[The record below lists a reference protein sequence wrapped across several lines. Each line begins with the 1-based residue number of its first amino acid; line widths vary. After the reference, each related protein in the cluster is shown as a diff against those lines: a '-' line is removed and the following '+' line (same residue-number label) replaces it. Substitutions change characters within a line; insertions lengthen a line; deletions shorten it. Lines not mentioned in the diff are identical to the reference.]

1 MENNLQAPGR
11 RQFLQTLAGG
21 ALALSLARRGY
32 SAGTKPLRGLF
43 PIGTTPTTP
52 DDKLDLECL
61 QNEIKFCNRYK
72 VHGFAWPQMA
82 SGWSALSEKER
93 LDGAEAILAA
103 GKGGTA
109 ALVIGVQDKDNNV
122 DKSIAYAKHAEKNGA
137 DGIISLP
144 HGTDDKSMIE
154 YYKTIGKATDLPL
167 IVQTRGEMSVDL
179 VVELWKQVPTMRCIK
194 DESGNPLLRVTEIRQ
209 RTNDKLAVFSGNGV
223 RTMIDEM
230 RLGFSGHCPTVD
242 LSDFFAAAF
251 DLWHAGKQR
260 EAYDM
265 FARIQAWGTIVNGS
279 SYLMVMR
286 GIFKE
291 STKTRRI
298 PMSDAAMGGAGRGS
312 GGGGGNRGPAVPL
325 DEAGKK
331 VIRDYWDQFMKPYLR
346 G

>member
-1 MENNLQAPGR
+1 MDNHSQAPAR
-11 RQFLQTLAGG
+11 REFLQTLAGG
-21 ALALSLARRGY
+21 ALALALARRGHA
-32 SAGTKPLRGLF
+32 AGTKPLRGLF

-61 QNEIKFCNRYK
+61 ANEIKFCNRYK

-82 SGWSALSEKER
+82 SGWSALTEKER
-93 LDGAEAILAA
+93 LDGAEAILAT
-103 GKGGTA
+103 GKGGST
-109 ALVIGVQDKDNNV
+109 ALVIGVQDKDSNV
-122 DKSIAYAKHAEKNGA
+122 EKSIAYAKHAQKNGA
-137 DGIISLP
+137 DAIISLP
-144 HGTDDKSMIE
+144 HGNDDKSMIE
-154 YYKTIGKATDLPL
+154 YYKTVGQATDLPL

-179 VVELWKQVPTMRCIK
+179 VVELSKQVPTMRCIK
-194 DESGNPLLRVTEIRQ
+194 DESGNPLLRVREILS
-209 RTNDKLAVFSGNGV
+209 RTNGKLAVFSGNGV

-230 RLGFSGHCPTVD
+230 RLGFLGHCPTVD

-260 EAYDM
+260 EAFDM
-265 FARIQAWGTIVNGS
+265 FARIQAWGTITNASG
-279 SYLMVMR
+279 YLMVMR

-298 PMSDAAMGGAGRGS
+298 PMSDAAMGGRGPAQ
-312 GGGGGNRGPAVPL
+312 RGPAVPL

-331 VIRDYWDQFMKPYLR
+331 VIRDQWDLFMKPYLR

>member
-1 MENNLQAPGR
+1 MENDLQAPAR

-21 ALALSLARRGY
+21 ALALTLARRGF

-61 QNEIKFCNRYK
+61 ANEIKFCNRYK

-230 RLGFSGHCPTVD
+230 RLGFSGHCHTVD

-346 G
+346 A